1 MTLVSTFFQMF
12 KVIGMYNFALNTK
25 LSQSSQIKKKYLQEG
40 VLKDQ
45 KGKTMT
51 QFMESYIPF
60 DPPDV
65 GNAQQMQEESRQI
78 ETGEDN
84 ENDDSLTR

>member
-1 MTLVSTFFQMF
+1 M
-12 KVIGMYNFALNTK
+12 
-25 LSQSSQIKKKYLQEG
+25 QEG